1 MEQEV
6 TKIADGELT
15 KNEVVDKNLN
25 LFCNKFSRFKAR
37 LADVNR
43 FFEHKGNVNNQVHGQ
58 SGWQQNNHGNGFG
71 GYDGYGGGKNNG
83 KGGKNNNFN
92 NGYGNDNFKGNGN
105 KFGGKGGGFQQNKG
119 KGFQQAQQFE
129 DSWY

>member
-1 MEQEV
+1 MVPTPLGLSFLAAFKDLDHELCEPKIRSFMEKEV
-6 TKIADGELT
+6 AKIADGDLT

-43 FFEHKGNVNNQVHGQ
+43 FFEFKGALQNQVHGQ

-71 GYDGYGGGKNNG
+71 GYDGG
-83 KGGKNNNFN
+83 
-92 NGYGNDNFKGNGN
+92 
-105 KFGGKGGGFQQNKG
+105 
-119 KGFQQAQQFE
+119 
-129 DSWY
+129 